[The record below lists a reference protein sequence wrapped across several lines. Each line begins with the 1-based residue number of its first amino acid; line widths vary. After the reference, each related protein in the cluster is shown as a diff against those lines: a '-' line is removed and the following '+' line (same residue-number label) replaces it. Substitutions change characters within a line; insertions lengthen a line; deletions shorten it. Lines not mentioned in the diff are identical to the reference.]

1 MRTGLPTDGC
11 LAWAFLAGLVAL
23 RCFGPV
29 AGAAAAAAVLAGRV
43 VRRPWQRRRALATYD
58 DELVGLLRAVARG
71 LRSGAVLRVAL
82 RDAAT
87 VARGPWRT
95 TSPASPPTSTG
106 AWSPPS
112 LRGRR
117 GGPVRRSASPPAASR
132 SAMRPEG

>member
-1 MRTGLPTDGC
+1 MSGLRRWAVVVWALLPGRWGC
-11 LAWAFLAGLVAL
+11 
-23 RCFGPV
+23 
-29 AGAAAAAAVLAGRV
+29 AASARPRASRIAAVLAGPV
-43 VRRPWQRRRALATYD
+43 ARRPWQRRRALATYD

-95 TSPASPPTSTG
+95 TSPAWLPTSTE

-117 GGPVRRSASPPAASR
+117 GGLVRRSASPRAASH